1 MFCVLFLTEIDDQH
15 DVESEVIDIAPEWKG
30 FGLALRLAPPLLN
43 KIEKES
49 GSNVDNCLKNVI
61 SMFLQQKYDI
71 SKYGCPTWRKI
82 IQAVK
87 HRTGGSNPALAFKI
101 ANNHLKGSNYSKM

>member
-1 MFCVLFLTEIDDQH
+1 MFVLTEIDDQH

-30 FGLALRLAPPLLN
+30 FGLALRLAPTLLN

-49 GSNVDNCLKNVI
+49 GSNVDNCLRNVV
-61 SMFLQQKYDI
+61 SMFLQQKYEI